1 MVAHL
6 PYMQRVT
13 SSNLVG
19 STSASVAQQG
29 ERLTCNQMV
38 VGSIPAG
45 GSAHPRV
52 AKRQTRRS

>member
-13 SSNLVG
+13 GSNPVG

-45 GSAHPRV
+45 GSSHPRV
-52 AKRQTRRS
+52 AEWETRQT